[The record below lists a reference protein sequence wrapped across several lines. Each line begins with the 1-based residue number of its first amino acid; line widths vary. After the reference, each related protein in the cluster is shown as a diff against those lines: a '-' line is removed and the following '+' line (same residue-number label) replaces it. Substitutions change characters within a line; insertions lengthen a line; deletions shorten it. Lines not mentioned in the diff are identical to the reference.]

1 MIMTSTTA
9 RRIYIDHDAAHEE
22 AIIRRVLVSPARP
35 TATPA
40 DHHHQHSTKNTTTLL
55 GLGRLVRGRLIRR
68 CR

>member
-1 MIMTSTTA
+1 MSNTVT

-22 AIIRRVLVSPARP
+22 AIIRRVLVAPARP
-35 TATPA
+35 VRTTSG
-40 DHHHQHSTKNTTTLL
+40 HTHSAKNANTLL

>member
-1 MIMTSTTA
+1 MQNTVT

-22 AIIRRVLVSPARP
+22 AIIRRVLVTPARRP
-35 TATPA
+35 GGTVQQAHA
-40 DHHHQHSTKNTTTLL
+40 SKNANTLL

>member
-1 MIMTSTTA
+1 MSNTVT

-22 AIIRRVLVSPARP
+22 AIIRRVLVAPARP
-35 TATPA
+35 AGGASRHAHT
-40 DHHHQHSTKNTTTLL
+40 TKSANTLL

>member
-1 MIMTSTTA
+1 MSTNIP

-22 AIIRRVLVSPARP
+22 AIIRRVLVAPARP
-35 TATPA
+35 RSRAVAQPHTARNA
-40 DHHHQHSTKNTTTLL
+40 NTLL